1 VTLLRPGTTQGAAL
15 PQRHSA
21 LVRGDD
27 GALHVRRFA
36 TGVDARSASAAL
48 ELTPETVASIAG
60 PTSGLMP
67 SAVFARKL
75 GIHPRTVRRLHAR
88 GALPG
93 SVDHGARLLR
103 VPAHLL
109 RLAVVYGLRGVE
121 RMAAA
126 GLLPNTGF
134 SKPET
139 GLKNRRAT

>member
-1 VTLLRPGTTQGAAL
+1 MNACSGH
-15 PQRHSA
+15 RHSA

-36 TGVDARSASAAL
+36 TGDDARGASAARD
-48 ELTPETVASIAG
+48 LTPESIASIAG

-126 GLLPNTGF
+126 GLLQAGDRRPVTGGG
-134 SKPET
+134 KT
-139 GLKNRRAT
+139 RRAA